1 MIFVGMSEQ
10 IVREERKEK
19 GTEPETQ
26 NGLER
31 RDPGAAEAV
40 PRTGTPDPKEEVLP
54 Y

>member
-1 MIFVGMSEQ
+1 MSEQ